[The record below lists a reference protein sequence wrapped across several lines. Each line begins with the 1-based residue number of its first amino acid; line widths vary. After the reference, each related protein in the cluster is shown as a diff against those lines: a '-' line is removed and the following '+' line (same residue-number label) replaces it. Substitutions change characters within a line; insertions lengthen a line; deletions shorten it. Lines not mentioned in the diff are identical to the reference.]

1 VRDTGSELQAANQ
14 ELANSETARL
24 NKEIEAVQQ
33 KIRRHLETRS
43 AWDTILR
50 NAVSESHVYHGA
62 TYVKGLDGQWHL
74 QQSQA
79 SVLIAEDDRK
89 WTDSAVSKV
98 NSVRQA
104 LLNACEKTLGN
115 SQKHIN
121 LPVQAKEQ
129 FQSLGLR

>member
-1 VRDTGSELQAANQ
+1 VRDTGSESQAANQ
-14 ELANSETARL
+14 DIANSETARL
-24 NKEIEAVQQ
+24 NKEIEAVQA
-33 KIRRHLETRS
+33 KIRRHLETRG

-50 NAVSESHVYHGA
+50 NAVGESHIYHGA
-62 TYVKGLDGQWHL
+62 TYMKGCDGQWHL

-79 SVLIAEDDRK
+79 SVSNAEDDRR

-115 SQKHIN
+115 PQKHIN